1 MLELNLGIYE
11 VREAV
16 HTITMILSVC
26 LLLTILVVIML
37 MKNYSRRMGWF
48 MAAVLTVMAGVI
60 FEYMAGG
67 FLANDVFHSPGDCIL
82 WAHIFYSVVSPI
94 FTLYFI
100 ETEKDEGW
108 EWDSRFWFI
117 MQGSVAVLTVA
128 FLLFAQDSF
137 LRWMAFLM
145 EYVMVVIML
154 LFSSKDIRAS
164 AGFVVGC
171 LFPIAVSLVGM
182 MGMDINITGIG
193 MTMLLLVVMFLYQI
207 DVERELFVKEAAL
220 SENKV
225 ALMMDQIHP
234 HFIYNSLQQ
243 IVLLCDEDSEAV
255 KPAILTFSG
264 YLRKNLESLTSTRM
278 IPFEEEMKHV
288 DMFVELAMITPSRN
302 FKVVK
307 NLEVTD
313 FDIPP
318 LTLQPLVENA
328 IKYGIGMSTQGDSVV
343 IGTKIEKGYYVITIS
358 DDGHGVRTELPTQKE
373 HKSVGTKNVRTRLK
387 LMCDGELSI
396 KQTRQGT
403 VQTIRIPII
412 EKAER

>member
-16 HTITMILSVC
+16 HAITLFLSVC
-26 LLLTILVVIML
+26 LLLTILIVIML

-48 MAAVLTVMAGVI
+48 TAAVLTVMAGVT

-67 FLANDVFHSPGDCIL
+67 FLANDVFHSQDNCIM
-82 WAHIFYSVVSPI
+82 WAHIFYAVVSPI

-100 ETEKDEGW
+100 ETEKDEGR

-117 MQGSVAVLTVA
+117 MQASAAVLTVA

-137 LRWMAFLM
+137 LRWIAFLT
-145 EYVMVVIML
+145 EYVMVITML

-171 LFPIAVSLVGM
+171 LFPVVVSLVGM

-207 DVERELFVKEAAL
+207 DVERELFAKEAAL

-225 ALMMDQIHP
+225 ALMMEQIHP

-243 IVLLCDEDSEAV
+243 IALLCDEDAEAV
-255 KPAILTFSG
+255 KPAILSFSG
-264 YLRKNLESLTSTRM
+264 YLRKNLESLTGTRM
-278 IPFEEEMKHV
+278 IPFAEEMKHV
-288 DMFVELAMITPSRN
+288 DLFVDLAMITPSGN

-343 IGTKIEKGYYVITIS
+343 IGTKMEKGYYVITVS
-358 DDGHGVRTELPTQKE
+358 DDGHGIRSELSTQKE

-387 LMCDGELSI
+387 LLCDGELSI
-396 KQTRQGT
+396 RQTVQGT
-403 VQTIRIPII
+403 VQTIRIPAV
-412 EKAER
+412 EKTGL